1 MMTMII
7 GVHYFLDNWREAFLQ
22 AHKKALISE
31 EVHLEFRLV
40 LVLLICPLGRT

>member
-1 MMTMII
+1 MAIKI
-7 GVHYFLDNWREAFLQ
+7 GVQYFLDNWGEEFLQ
-22 AHKKALISE
+22 AHKKALIRE